1 MDSLGALLPLIL
13 LAAVFYLLILRPARK
28 RQQQQRETIAAL
40 TPGQQ
45 VMTAS
50 GIFGRVTAVTAERV
64 TVEIAAGVDIEV
76 LPAAISQVIPATAP
90 GADEGDPE
98 ADSDP
103 ADQVDLVDGEVE
115 LARDPAPADGDTP
128 TR

>member
-1 MDSLGALLPLIL
+1 VDSLGALLPLVL

-28 RQQQQRETIAAL
+28 RQQQQRATISAL
-40 TPGQQ
+40 APGQE

-50 GIFGRVTAVTAERV
+50 GIFGRVSEVAADRI
-64 TVEIAAGVDIEV
+64 TVEIAAGVEIQV
-76 LPAAISQVIPATAP
+76 LPAAISQVIPAT
-90 GADEGDPE
+90 
-98 ADSDP
+98 P
-103 ADQVDLVDGEVE
+103 ADAGEAVGDSESPAADHVDLADDDVE